1 MRRLGRFFIVT
12 PLSPPLTLGFPPTQ
26 GKSGRA
32 MPALGFALRSSPSE
46 LLRGLGRFF
55 AVTLR
60 LFATAGFPPIRDK
73 TGGLRPPGFYS
84 SLRSIQPAHDG
95 LALLCCHAS
104 PAHDARLPS
113 VSGQPWQAT
122 PALHGYPSLRSIR
135 AVRDGSALL
144 FNTSAPLPQPSPKW
158 CSLCRQWA
166 GTPRCGFPAAA
177 TGVHHCPGGRS

>member
-1 MRRLGRFFIVT
+1 M
-12 PLSPPLTLGFPPTQ
+12 PLSPPCTLGLSRLTTRRCPSASLRLRANPVGLCPPWALPFAPVHPRGGGVRTLRIFPPTQ

-46 LLRGLGRFF
+46 L
-55 AVTLR
+55 
-60 LFATAGFPPIRDK
+60 FATAGFPPSRDNH
-73 TGGLRPPGFYS
+73 GRL
-84 SLRSIQPAHDG
+84 
-95 LALLCCHAS
+95 
-104 PAHDARLPS
+104 RLPYM
-113 VSGQPWQAT
+113 VIPRSGPSGLFAT
-122 PALHGYPSLRSIR
+122 ART
-135 AVRDGSALL
+135 LL